1 MLPECHTNVPLA
13 LRYVTLCYFRLTLG
27 GAPCYYT
34 QVIRCGRVSTYESKT
49 KIYFGVRQNV
59 TEGGTLSG
67 NVQTN
72 ATANEVANVPQLQE
86 KTTKC
91 LNFLYLVIKDL

>member
-1 MLPECHTNVPLA
+1 MLFSVDIRWGPL
-13 LRYVTLCYFRLTLG
+13 
-27 GAPCYYT
+27 YYT
-34 QVIRCGRVSTYESKT
+34 QVIRGGQVSTYESKT

-72 ATANEVANVPQLQE
+72 TTANEVTNVSQ
-86 KTTKC
+86 TTK
-91 LNFLYLVIKDL
+91 KQ